1 MTSSEG
7 QRGRAIVAAMPLVQL
22 RAGSSAFFVALL
34 AACSNTR
41 SGPEESPTAAPSG
54 QEALPDASA
63 APVEATPAAGAEGA
77 EQASAPTEA
86 EPQVPPL
93 FAELADALLV
103 SRWSE
108 GVAAADVENDGDLDL
123 FFADGPAFDR
133 PGQKLQNQLEI
144 NRLDE
149 PVRAFSNESVLRLG
163 RHGSHAKMVVTG
175 DIDGDGFVDALFCNA
190 FNTDPPSLY
199 HNRGAAQ
206 PGWFDHESA
215 ARGFTT
221 PYNSGSGQFGDVDDD
236 GDLDL
241 VLCDSGEHILAGAG
255 AAPHLFL
262 NDGRGVFT
270 ERADLLPAPV
280 KMARVDV
287 QLADLDGD
295 FDLDALFA
303 NRAENAGGNHD
314 LLLNDGRG
322 SFTPVAGAVP
332 DASKNV
338 YEIEVGDLDGDSDLD
353 LFFLSLSDYS
363 EGPAENRLRPDGAL
377 VFTAGTPLGSLDDNE
392 AALLDHDMDGD
403 FDVVVGSLAGE
414 EKVLRNDGGFAF
426 TQLDVPI
433 TGVEDPTLDLTVADI
448 DRDGRFDLVTA
459 QGEGNP
465 ARYTNRIFLGTGA
478 RDTRAPRVVGV
489 SEGRFDERSNEWVV
503 HVLVRDEVMDDG
515 EDWVSASAR
524 VRHGGEERAARATR
538 STAGLWRFATPCTD
552 ADHGRTAEFQFTFTD
567 AAGNTTKTP
576 WQ

>member
-1 MTSSEG
+1 
-7 QRGRAIVAAMPLVQL
+7 MPLVHS
-22 RAGSSAFFVALL
+22 RATSSALVVAVL

-41 SGPEESPTAAPSG
+41 TVPEDPP
-54 QEALPDASA
+54 ASA
-63 APVEATPAAGAEGA
+63 ALPEGVQDAPSNEASPAAEGA
-77 EQASAPTEA
+77 AEGAAQAGDAA
-86 EPQVPPL
+86 DAAPQVPPL
-93 FAELADALLV
+93 FAELEGALLV

-149 PVRAFSNESVLRLG
+149 AVRAFSNESVLRLG
-163 RHGSHAKMVVTG
+163 RHASHAKMVVTG
-175 DIDGDGFVDALFCNA
+175 DIDGDGFQDALFCNA

-199 HNRGAAQ
+199 HNRGAVQ

-322 SFTPVAGAVP
+322 SFTPVSGAVP

-363 EGPAENRLRPDGAL
+363 EGPAENRLVPDGAL
-377 VFTAGTPLGSLDDNE
+377 VFTAGTPLGALDDNE

-414 EKVLRNDGGFAF
+414 EKILRNDGAFAF

-433 TGVEDPTLDLTVADI
+433 TGVEDPTLDLAVADI
-448 DRDGRFDLVTA
+448 DRDGRFDIVTA

-515 EDWVSASAR
+515 EDWVTASAR
-524 VRHGGEERAARATR
+524 VRLSGEERAARATR
-538 STAGLWRFATPCTD
+538 SAAGVWRFATPCTG
-552 ADHGRTAEFQFTFTD
+552 ADHGRTARFQFTFVD
-567 AAGNTTKTP
+567 AAGNTTTAP
-576 WQ
+576 WR